1 MTFEEF
7 RKELI
12 QRVRKTSLNQF
23 IHLYIKAKDW
33 GDILRAFKKTEF
45 YEWSFNQNI
54 IDFDLLN
61 EIPEEE
67 REKENYYNRKAE
79 IKDFK
84 GVLVLLN
91 EAEIVLSQKED
102 FRCQVVMFG
111 NSKLTAEITDK
122 SMVEL
127 EQYHNSEANIGI
139 KNDAFLYATQKN
151 ESKSK
156 LISSDFA
163 TVRLILDNGSLA
175 EVSILDESFLNS
187 TTLWFSQLVINNP
200 IQALSFSNLKN
211 SINNHKVITKDKSQI
226 IYKNE

>member
-91 EAEIVLSQKED
+91 EAEIILNQKD
-102 FRCQVVMFG
+102 DLRCQVVMFG
-111 NSKLTAEITDK
+111 NSKLTAEITDR

-127 EQYHNSEANIGI
+127 EQYHNSDANIEI

-163 TVRLILDNGSLA
+163 TIRLILDNGSLS

-200 IQALSFSNLKN
+200 IQVLSVSNLKN
-211 SINNHKVITKDKSQI
+211 SMKNHKVITKDKSQI

>member
-91 EAEIVLSQKED
+91 EAEIVLNQKED
-102 FRCQVVMFG
+102 LRCQVVMFG
-111 NSKLTAEITDK
+111 NSKLTAEITDR

-127 EQYHNSEANIGI
+127 EQYHNSDANIEI

-163 TVRLILDNGSLA
+163 TVRLILDNGSLS

-200 IQALSFSNLKN
+200 IQVLSFSNLKKTM
-211 SINNHKVITKDKSQI
+211 NNHKVITKDKSQI